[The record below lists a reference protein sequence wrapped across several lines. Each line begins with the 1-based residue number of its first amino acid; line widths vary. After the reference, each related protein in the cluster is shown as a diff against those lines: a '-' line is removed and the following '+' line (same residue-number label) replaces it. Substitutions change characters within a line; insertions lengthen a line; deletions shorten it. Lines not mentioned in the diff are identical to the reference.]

1 MRVLVLAEYYPRA
14 GDPARGI
21 WAHRQ
26 ALAARDAGA
35 DVRVLVLHRPVPPI
49 GAIRG
54 RDAHRA
60 LAELNQPARS
70 EIDGL
75 PIEYLRYLSPPRP
88 LSYGS
93 WGAWAAPLLERRL
106 ARIARAWQFDVIH
119 AHYAVPAGDAALRSA
134 PGWPLVV
141 SVHGHDVF
149 GAGAAG
155 EAVAR
160 VLRQATL
167 VLANSAG
174 TAERCAAA
182 GAAETRV
189 VHLGSDL
196 PEQVAPPPAVPTLV
210 TVANLVARKRHADVL
225 DALAMVRVRH
235 PDIRYLIVG
244 DGPERERLR
253 GKIAELGLEPN
264 VSLLGKLPHEQAL
277 SAARNATLF
286 VMPSVDEAFG
296 VSYVEAMAGGV
307 PAIGCAGEPG
317 PQEIAAAGGG
327 LELVRPGDAHGLAR
341 TLERLLDDE
350 ASQRRLR
357 ESARDTVAREFT
369 WTRCGQGTVESYR
382 RALEAGPRGA
392 ASSPYRDDNLLDR
405 LSSRAALERYYT
417 HEQTR
422 ERQLLSSTLALD
434 RGRVLSVGAGWNP
447 GRHLFPSPSFHLVA
461 VDADAGRVAGLTR
474 DGAAD
479 EALVGRAGALGLP
492 ERSFDVVLYRLVLH
506 HLAFQGPLAPCFS
519 EAARLLVPG
528 GSLVAI
534 EPGLWHPVGLGL
546 AIANRAHA
554 ATAIHGTPDDV
565 PLSPRTLRREAL
577 AAGLMPEL
585 HAVTYCWRRLPQSV
599 QRVIAPLDRLGSGP
613 LLAHFG
619 HTLMLIARRPL

>member
-1 MRVLVLAEYYPRA
+1 VKVLVLAEYYPRA
-14 GDPARGI
+14 GDPARGV

-49 GAIRG
+49 GAIRE
-54 RDAHRA
+54 RDTRRA
-60 LAELNQPARS
+60 LAELSQPSRS

-75 PIEYLRYLSPPRP
+75 QIEYLRYLSPPRP
-88 LSYGS
+88 LGYSS

-106 ARIARAWQFDVIH
+106 ARLARGWPFDLIH
-119 AHYAVPAGDAALRSA
+119 AHYAVPAGDAALRAA

-155 EAVAR
+155 EAVTR

-196 PEQVAPPPAVPTLV
+196 PESVVPPPPVPTLV
-210 TVANLVARKRHADVL
+210 TVSNLVARKRHADVL
-225 DALAMVRVRH
+225 DALATVRLRH
-235 PDIRYLIVG
+235 PDIRYMIVG

-253 GKIAELGLEPN
+253 RQIAELGLEHN
-264 VSLLGKLPHEQAL
+264 VLLLGKLSHERAL
-277 SAARNATLF
+277 RVAREATLF

-296 VSYVEAMAGGV
+296 VAYVEAMAGGV

-317 PQEIAAAGGG
+317 PQEIAGAGGG
-327 LELVRPGDAHGLAR
+327 LELVRPGDTSELAR
-341 TLERLLDDE
+341 TLERLLDDGP
-350 ASQRRLR
+350 AQQRLR
-357 ESARDTVAREFT
+357 ATARDTVEREFT
-369 WTRCGQGTVESYR
+369 WQRCGQQTVESYA
-382 RALEAGPRGA
+382 RALEEGPRGA
-392 ASSPYRDDNLLDR
+392 ASSPYQDANLLDR
-405 LSSRAALERYYT
+405 LSSRAALERYYL

-422 ERQLLSSTLALD
+422 ERALLHGTLAMD
-434 RGRVLSVGAGWNP
+434 RGRVLSIGAGWNP
-447 GRHLFPSPSFHLVA
+447 GRHLFPAPSFHLVA
-461 VDADAGRVAGLTR
+461 VDADAMRVAGLTR

-479 EALVGRAGALGLP
+479 EALVGRAGALDFA
-492 ERSFDVVLYRLVLH
+492 ESSFDVVLYRLVLH

-554 ATAIHGTPDDV
+554 ATALHGTPDDV

-577 AAGLMPEL
+577 AAGLLPEI
-585 HAVTYCWRRLPQSV
+585 HAVTYGWRRLPQAV
-599 QRVIAPLDRLGSGP
+599 QRAIAPLDRLGSNP
-613 LLAHFG
+613 LLAPFG